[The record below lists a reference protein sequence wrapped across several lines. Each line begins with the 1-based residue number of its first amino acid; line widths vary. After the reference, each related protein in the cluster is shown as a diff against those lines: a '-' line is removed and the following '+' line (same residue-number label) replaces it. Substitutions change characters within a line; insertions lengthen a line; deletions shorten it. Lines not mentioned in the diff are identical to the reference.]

1 MIGNKSIGEI
11 MDNQSSNSGY
21 GKFGDIGRQ
30 VSLEHLQTVFY
41 NETGYSVVN
50 NRLKF
55 YEWVDK
61 NYLIVKKK

>member
-11 MDNQSSNSGY
+11 MDNQSSKSEFIDLR
-21 GKFGDIGRQ
+21 KE
-30 VSLEHLQTVFY
+30 VKLEHLQTVFY
-41 NETGYSVVN
+41 NETGFSVVN

-61 NYLIVKKK
+61 NYLIIKKK